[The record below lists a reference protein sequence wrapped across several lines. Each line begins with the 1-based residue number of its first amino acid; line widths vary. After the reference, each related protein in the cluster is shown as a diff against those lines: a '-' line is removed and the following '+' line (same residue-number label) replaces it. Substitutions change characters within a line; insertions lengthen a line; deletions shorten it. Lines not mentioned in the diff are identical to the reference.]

1 MSSVPPRQQEIRV
14 LSPTAILGYGF
25 PMASFEAGLAL
36 EPDVIAVD
44 AGSSDPGPHYLG
56 AGYSFTDRDAV
67 KRDLGIMLRAARRH
81 DIPLIVG
88 SCGGAG
94 GQPHLDWTLQILLEL
109 AREQAL
115 AFKLAVIDAEVDS
128 AAVMQALHAEQIA
141 PCGEW
146 PALSEEDVH
155 GSTRIVAQLGV
166 EPFVEALSQGADVIL
181 AGRAYDPVVFAALP
195 VLRGFDH
202 GLALHMGKILECA
215 AIACTPGSGSDCMM
229 GVLRHDHFLLHPLD
243 PARACTVASVA
254 AHTLYEKSD
263 PFHLPGPGGVLDLT
277 GTRFEQVDARTVR
290 VSGSRHVPGAYAVKL
305 EGAAR
310 VGYRTISIA
319 GVRDPVF
326 IRQVE
331 SIVEAVRAR
340 IADNFSDIHPDS
352 YSLLFRLYGRD
363 GVMGALEPRPD
374 AGVHELG
381 IVIEAVAPTQQLADT
396 ICGFARS
403 TMLHYGYPGR
413 VSTAGNL
420 AFPYSP
426 SDLKAGEVYRFS
438 VYHLLPVDDPPQL
451 LSRAWLRQPGHPKS
465 QVRGPTA

>member
-1 MSSVPPRQQEIRV
+1 MSTPSPGLDEIRV

-25 PMASFEAGLAL
+25 PMSSFEAGLAL
-36 EPDVIAVD
+36 DPHVIAVD

-67 KRDLGIMLRAARRH
+67 KRDLGIMLRAACARG
-81 DIPLIVG
+81 IPLIVG

-109 AREQAL
+109 AREGAL
-115 AFKLAVIDAEVDS
+115 AFKLAVIDAEVDAS
-128 AAVMQALHAEQIA
+128 TVLHALGESQVT
-141 PCGEW
+141 PCGQW
-146 PALSEEDVH
+146 PALREDDVRS
-155 GSTRIVAQLGV
+155 STRIVAQLGV
-166 EPFVEALSQGADVIL
+166 EPFVEALSQGAQVIL

-215 AIACTPGSGSDCMM
+215 AIACSPGSGSDCMM
-229 GVLRHDHFLLHPLD
+229 GILRADHFLLHPLD

-263 PFHLPGPGGVLDLT
+263 PYHLPGPGGVLDLT
-277 GTRFEQVDARTVR
+277 DTRFEQVDARTVR
-290 VSGSRHVPGAYAVKL
+290 VRGSRHVAGPYSVKL

-326 IRQVE
+326 IGQVE

-340 IADNFSDIHPDS
+340 IADNFSDIPTDS

-363 GVMGALEPRPD
+363 GVMGALEPQPGD
-374 AGVHELG
+374 ATHELG
-381 IVIEAVAPTQQLADT
+381 IVIEAVAPSQELADT

-438 VYHLLPVDDPPQL
+438 VYHLLPVEDPVARFPVHYEQVQPR
-451 LSRAWLRQPGHPKS
+451 SRQQEVA
-465 QVRGPTA
+465 

>member
-1 MSSVPPRQQEIRV
+1 MSIAQPSVEEIRV

-25 PMASFEAGLAL
+25 PLASFEAGMQLD
-36 EPDVIAVD
+36 PHVIAVD

-67 KRDLGIMLRAARRH
+67 KRDLGIMLRAARASR
-81 DIPLIVG
+81 IPLIVG

-94 GQPHLDWTLQILLEL
+94 GQPHLDWTLQIVLEL
-109 AREQAL
+109 AREHAL
-115 AFKLAVIDAEVDS
+115 SFKLAVIDAEVETTT
-128 AAVMQALHAEQIA
+128 VLRALGEGQIQ

-146 PALSEEDVH
+146 PALTDEDVRN
-155 GSTRIVAQLGV
+155 STRIVAQLGV
-166 EPFVEALSQGADVIL
+166 EPFVEALSQGAEVIL

-195 VLRGFDH
+195 ILKGFDH
-202 GLALHMGKILECA
+202 GLALHLGKILECA
-215 AIACTPGSGSDCMM
+215 AIACSPGSGSDCMM
-229 GVLRHDHFLLHPLD
+229 GILRADHFLLHPLN

-263 PFHLPGPGGVLDLT
+263 PYHLPGPGGVLDLSQ
-277 GTRFEQVDARTVR
+277 TRFDQVDGRTVR
-290 VSGSRHVPGAYAVKL
+290 VSGSRHVEAPYTVKL

-319 GVRDPVF
+319 GVRDPIF
-326 IRQVE
+326 IGQVE
-331 SIVEAVRAR
+331 QIVEAVRER
-340 IADNFSDIHPDS
+340 IADNFNEIPQDS
-352 YSLLFRLYGRD
+352 YSLIFRLYGRD
-363 GVMGALEPRPD
+363 GVMGALEPQ
-374 AGVHELG
+374 AEQHGHELG
-381 IVIEAVAPTQQLADT
+381 IVIEAVAPTQALADT

-438 VYHLLPVDDPPQL
+438 VYHLLPIDDAVARFPVHYEQVQPA
-451 LSRAWLRQPGHPKS
+451 RRQE
-465 QVRGPTA
+465 AAA

>member
-1 MSSVPPRQQEIRV
+1 MSIAAPSLEEIRV

-25 PMASFEAGLAL
+25 PMASFDAGLAL
-36 EPDVIAVD
+36 DPHVIAVD

-67 KRDLGIMLRAARRH
+67 KRDLGIMLRAARARR
-81 DIPLIVG
+81 IPLIVG

-109 AREQAL
+109 AREDAL
-115 AFKLAVIDAEVDS
+115 AFKLAVIDAEVEP
-128 AAVMQALHAEQIA
+128 AAVLQALDAGLLA

-146 PALSEEDVH
+146 PALTGDDVR
-155 GSTRIVAQLGV
+155 GSSRIVAQLGV
-166 EPFVEALSQGADVIL
+166 EPFVEALAQGAEVIL

-229 GVLRHDHFLLHPLD
+229 GVLRADHFLLHPLD

-263 PFHLPGPGGVLDLT
+263 PYHLPGPGGVLDLSA
-277 GTRFEQVDARTVR
+277 TRFEQVDARTVR
-290 VSGSRHVPGAYAVKL
+290 VSGSRHVEVPYTVKL

-326 IRQVE
+326 IGQVE
-331 SIVEAVRAR
+331 SIVDAVRAR
-340 IADNFSDIHPDS
+340 IADNFRDIPTDS
-352 YSLLFRLYGRD
+352 YSLLFRLYGRN
-363 GVMGALEPRPD
+363 GVMGALEPHPGTG
-374 AGVHELG
+374 AHELG
-381 IVIEAVAPTQQLADT
+381 IVIEAVAPTQALADT

-426 SDLKAGEVYRFS
+426 SDLRAGEVYRFS
-438 VYHLLPVDDPPQL
+438 VYHLLPVEDPVARFPVHYE
-451 LSRAWLRQPGHPKS
+451 A
-465 QVRGPTA
+465 VRPMVRCEAAA